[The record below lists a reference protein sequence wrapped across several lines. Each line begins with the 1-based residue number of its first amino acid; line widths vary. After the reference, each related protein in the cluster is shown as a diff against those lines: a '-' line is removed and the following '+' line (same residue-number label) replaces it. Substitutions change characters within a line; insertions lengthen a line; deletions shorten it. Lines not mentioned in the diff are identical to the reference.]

1 MRTRVAI
8 MTSIAID
15 YNVLLQKLIWPLG
28 RLTLF
33 ISVGLLIGNLIEALD
48 WTKSVARLAAPL
60 VRLGRLKD
68 VSGASFSMAFFS
80 GVSANTMLAEAYDQ
94 GRISR
99 SELVLSNLFNSLP
112 TYFLHLP
119 TVFFISAP
127 FLGSA
132 AFVYVGLT
140 LTSAVLRTAF
150 IVLLGHWTLPPL
162 PEGCVACLLT
172 ESENKGLREALRKTW
187 KRFKRR
193 LPKILYITVPI
204 YVAVFLLQRYGIFQ
218 WLEQEL
224 GGRVQVLSWL
234 NPQAISIVV
243 MQVAAE
249 FSAGLASAGAMLDN
263 GVLGVKE
270 VVVALLAGNV
280 LSSPMRAF
288 RHQFP
293 YYAGIYKPALAM
305 RLMVY
310 NQTLRALS
318 IAVVCAGYVLLG

>member
-1 MRTRVAI
+1 M
-8 MTSIAID
+8 
-15 YNVLLQKLIWPLG
+15 
-28 RLTLF
+28 LF
-33 ISVGLLIGNLIEALD
+33 VSVGLLIGNLIEALN
-48 WTKSVARLAAPL
+48 WTKSAARLAAPL

-94 GRISR
+94 GRITR
-99 SELVLSNLFNSLP
+99 GELVLSNLFNSLP

-119 TVFFISAP
+119 TVFFLSAP

-140 LTSAVLRTAF
+140 LASAVLRTAF

-162 PEGCVACLLT
+162 PEGCVVCMLK
-172 ESENKGLREALRKTW
+172 ESENRSFREALRKTW
-187 KRFKRR
+187 KRFKQR

-218 WLEQEL
+218 WIQQSL
-224 GGRVQVLSWL
+224 GERAQILSWL
-234 NPQAISIVV
+234 NPQAVSIVV
-243 MQVAAE
+243 MQIAAE

-293 YYAGIYKPALAM
+293 YYAGIYKPALAV

-310 NQTLRALS
+310 SQTLRALS
-318 IAVVCAGYVLLG
+318 IAVVCAGYVVFG